1 MIPKEIYI
9 VYEFMSDSR
18 KLARKEEIHVGSV
31 QSFNFGLD
39 LVAQSRGIF
48 YFYILIGCPD
58 YIPIVKRNVKSV
70 LSYFKIKNIFKN
82 EPDEKPK
89 KEEAEL

>member
-18 KLARKEEIHVGSV
+18 KLMRKEEIHIGSV

-39 LVAQSRGIF
+39 LIAQSRGVF

-58 YIPIVKRNVKSV
+58 YIPIVKKNVKSV
-70 LSYFKIKNIFKN
+70 LSLFNIKNIFKN
-82 EPDEKPK
+82 EPNDKNK
-89 KEEAEL
+89 K